1 MPPRVSYPWVVPPKR
16 WLVDTKPWMREE
28 ETRTPQPPKEPP
40 PLNLMHQ
47 RLFKAVANIY
57 GLRKLS
63 TGGSAAVAAHVREAS
78 ALQQELGR
86 FLRVQAQHGP
96 VAFPMTEAWLNQTL
110 HFSF

>member
-1 MPPRVSYPWVVPPKR
+1 M
-16 WLVDTKPWMREE
+16 DTKPWMREE

-47 RLFKAVANIY
+47 RLFKALANIY

-86 FLRVQAQHGP
+86 FLRVQAQHGR